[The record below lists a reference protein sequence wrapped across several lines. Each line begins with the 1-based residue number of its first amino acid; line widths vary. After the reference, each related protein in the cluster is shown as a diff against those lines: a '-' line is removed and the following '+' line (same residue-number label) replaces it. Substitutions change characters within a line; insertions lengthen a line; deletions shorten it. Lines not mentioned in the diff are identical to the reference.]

1 MINSIVEAVFHYAD
15 CQPDKLC
22 LADDTG
28 KVTYREYAQR
38 IREYA
43 GVFAADGI
51 GANDKVVVE
60 ACQTIDY
67 LAVQLALELLEAVFV
82 PVEHNCAMEKIGSFL
97 TRAGAKAVI
106 TVKENPYDARLCYTF
121 GALEQSRKT
130 APVYEVTGFP
140 KADRVSEI
148 LFSTGTTGK
157 EKGIVL
163 THSNNIAL
171 AENVIYGVQMEKDNV
186 EMIPSPMNHSHGL
199 RRYYANMYMGATVVL
214 LGSVMNIR
222 QFFRNLDVYQVNS
235 MDLVPTA
242 LSVVLKLS
250 KKKLAEYADRLRY
263 IQFGA
268 APMMEADKTAICQL
282 LPHTRLY
289 NFYGSTESG
298 CIAIYDF
305 NCGNDKKS
313 CIGKPA
319 YNADIFIV
327 DDERKP
333 MTSSVSNTGL
343 LASRGGMN
351 MLGYWQDE
359 EETAKVL
366 VDGVVYSNDVA
377 YFDEDGDIILLG
389 RKGDVI
395 NIGGNKVSP
404 EEIENAAKKMEGIAD
419 CGVIPVADS
428 FKGSVPK
435 LFVQMKAGC
444 EFDSV
449 AIRSF
454 LASSL
459 EPYKVP
465 VYIEKID
472 QIPRS
477 YNGKLLRKELTA
489 ISEKELASVK

>member
-1 MINSIVEAVFHYAD
+1 MNSIVEAVFTHAD
-15 CQPDKLC
+15 RQPDKLC

-38 IREYA
+38 ILEFA
-43 GVFAADGI
+43 GVFSADGI
-51 GANDKVVVE
+51 CSGDKVVVE

-67 LAVQLALELLEAVFV
+67 LAIQLALELLEAVFV
-82 PVEHNCAMEKIGSFL
+82 PVEHNCAAEKIGSFIG
-97 TRAGAKAVI
+97 RAGAKAVV
-106 TVKENPYDARLCYTF
+106 TVKENSYDAQLCYTY
-121 GALEQSRKT
+121 GQLEQARGS
-130 APVYEVTGFP
+130 APAYTVTKFP
-140 KADRVSEI
+140 AAQSVSEI

-171 AENVIYGVQMEKDNV
+171 AGNVIHGVQMEQDNV

-199 RRYYANMYMGATVVL
+199 RRYYANMYLGATVVL

-222 QFFRNLDVYQVNS
+222 LFFQNLDTYQVNS

-242 LSVVLKLS
+242 LAVVLKLS
-250 KKKLAEYADRLRY
+250 KNKLADYADRLRY

-268 APMMEADKTAICQL
+268 APMMEADKIKICQL
-282 LPHTRLY
+282 LPRTRLY

-305 NCGNDKKS
+305 NCGKDKKS

-319 YNADIFIV
+319 HNADIFIV
-327 DDERKP
+327 DDDRRP
-333 MTSSVSNTGL
+333 ITSSVSCTGL

-359 EETAKVL
+359 EETSKVL
-366 VDGVVYSNDVA
+366 IDGVVYSNDVA

-404 EEIENAAKKMEGIAD
+404 EEIENAAKKMPQIAD
-419 CGVIPVADS
+419 CGVIPVEDA
-428 FKGSVPK
+428 FKGNVPK
-435 LFVQMKAGC
+435 LFVQMKEGC

-454 LASSL
+454 LAASL

-465 VYIEKID
+465 VYIEQID
-472 QIPRS
+472 LIPRS
-477 YNGKLLRKELTA
+477 YNGKLLRKELIA
-489 ISEKELASVK
+489 RK

>member
-1 MINSIVEAVFHYAD
+1 MNSIVEAVFTHAAA
-15 CQPDKLC
+15 QPDKLC

-28 KVTYREYAQR
+28 RVTYGQYAHR
-38 IREYA
+38 IGLFA
-43 GVFAADGI
+43 SAFAADGI
-51 GANDKVVVE
+51 GAGDRVVVE

-67 LAVQLALELLEAVFV
+67 LAIQLALGLLDAVFI
-82 PVEHNCAMEKIGSFL
+82 PVEHNCAPAKIGGFIA
-97 TRAGAKAVI
+97 RAEAGAVV
-106 TVKENPYDARLCYTF
+106 TVKEGPYEATLRYTYDSLTQRLGSLTPF
-121 GALEQSRKT
+121 VPEKFP
-130 APVYEVTGFP
+130 APEGI
-140 KADRVSEI
+140 SEI

-171 AENVIYGVQMEKDNV
+171 AGNVIHGVQMEKDNV

-214 LGSVMNIR
+214 LGSVMNVR
-222 QFFRNLDVYQVNS
+222 LFFQNLDTYGVNS

-250 KKKLAEYADRLRY
+250 KNKLADYAQRLRY

-268 APMMEADKTAICQL
+268 APMMEADKAKICQL
-282 LPHTRLY
+282 LPNTRLY

-305 NCGNDKKS
+305 NCGADKKS

-319 YNADIFIV
+319 HNADIFIV
-327 DDERKP
+327 DDQRKP
-333 MTSSVSNTGL
+333 IVSSPENTGL

-351 MLGYWQDE
+351 MLGYWKDE
-359 EETAKVL
+359 EETTRAMEN
-366 VDGVVYSNDVA
+366 GVVYSNDVA

-395 NIGGNKVSP
+395 NVGGNKVSP
-404 EEIENAAKKMEGIAD
+404 DEIENAAKKMAGIAD
-419 CGVIPVADS
+419 CGVIPVSDPY
-428 FKGSVPK
+428 KGNVPK
-435 LFVQMKAGC
+435 LFVQMQSGC
-444 EFDSV
+444 TFDPV
-449 AIRSF
+449 AVRSF

-465 VYIEKID
+465 VYIEQIA

-477 YNGKLLRKELTA
+477 YNGKLLRRELMKEPA
-489 ISEKELASVK
+489 AVK

>member
-1 MINSIVEAVFHYAD
+1 MNSIVEAVFTHAAS
-15 CQPDKLC
+15 QPDKLC

-28 KVTYREYAQR
+28 RVTYREYADR
-38 IREYA
+38 ISLFA
-43 GVFAADGI
+43 GVFADDGI
-51 GANDKVVVE
+51 GSGDRVVVE

-67 LAVQLALELLEAVFV
+67 LAIQLALELLNAVFV
-82 PVEHNCAMEKIGSFL
+82 PVEHNCAPAKIAGFIS
-97 TRAGAKAVI
+97 RAEAKAVVS
-106 TVKENPYDARLCYTF
+106 VKDEGYDAALCYNYT
-121 GALEQSRKT
+121 ALTQRLPAAKAYT
-130 APVYEVTGFP
+130 VAQFP
-140 KADRVSEI
+140 AANNISEI

-163 THSNNIAL
+163 THGNNIAL
-171 AENVIYGVQMEKDNV
+171 AGNVIHGVQMEKDNV

-199 RRYYANMYMGATVVL
+199 RRYYANMYMGATVIL

-222 QFFRNLDVYQVNS
+222 LFFQNLETYGVNS

-250 KKKLAEYADRLRY
+250 KNKLAAYADRLRY

-268 APMMEADKTAICQL
+268 APMMEADKAKICEL
-282 LPHTRLY
+282 LPNTRLY

-319 YNADIFIV
+319 HNANIFIV
-327 DDERKP
+327 DDARQP
-333 MTSSVSNTGL
+333 IQSSSENTGL

-359 EETAKVL
+359 EETAKAM
-366 VDGVVYSNDVA
+366 VDGIVYSNDVA

-395 NIGGNKVSP
+395 NVGGNKVSP
-404 EEIENAAKKMEGIAD
+404 DEIENAAKKMAGIAD
-419 CGVIPVADS
+419 CGVIPVSDPY
-428 FKGSVPK
+428 KGNVPK
-435 LFVQMKAGC
+435 LFVQMQAGID
-444 EFDSV
+444 FDAI
-449 AIRSF
+449 AIRTF
-454 LASSL
+454 LAASL

-465 VYIEKID
+465 VYIERIE

-477 YNGKLLRKELTA
+477 YNGKLLRRELMKEPVGA
-489 ISEKELASVK
+489 K